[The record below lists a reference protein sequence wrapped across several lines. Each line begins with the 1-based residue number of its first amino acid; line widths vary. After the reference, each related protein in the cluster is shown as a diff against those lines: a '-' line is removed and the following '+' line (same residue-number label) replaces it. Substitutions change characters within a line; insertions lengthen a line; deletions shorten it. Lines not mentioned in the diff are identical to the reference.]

1 MLRVNLN
8 LWNSPISFMSS
19 RDNIKRVI
27 AGVSLETAVMP
38 YLDELAARMGMSRSW
53 VLNTIVYEYAKILDS
68 KNLVPLA
75 ARVEV
80 QGSKPVI
87 IKA

>member
-1 MLRVNLN
+1 
-8 LWNSPISFMSS
+8 MSS
-19 RDNIKRVI
+19 SIHHSKRVV
-27 AGVSLETAVMP
+27 AGVSLEPPVMG

-53 VLNTIVYEYAKILDS
+53 VLNTIVYEYAKIVER

-75 ARVEV
+75 ARLEV

>member
-1 MLRVNLN
+1 
-8 LWNSPISFMSS
+8 MSS
-19 RDNIKRVI
+19 SLHQNKRVV
-27 AGVSLETAVMP
+27 AGVSLEPSVME

-53 VLNTIVYEYAKILDS
+53 VLNTIVYEYAKIVEK

-75 ARVEV
+75 ARLEF

-87 IKA
+87 IRA